1 METEILG
8 LRMSVKSLTSKSDAV
23 QLSIK
28 GEVLRVTDLVLIEN
42 QRLRDALKEIADNS
56 NWLYDTEYRTYEWQG
71 DADNPASFAQEAL
84 KETE

>member
-8 LRMSVKSLTSKSDAV
+8 LRMSVKSLPSKSDAV

-42 QRLRDALKEIADNS
+42 KRLRDALEKMLDLALSAGNMNWGERLQDIEEIS
-56 NWLYDTEYRTYEWQG
+56 KQ
-71 DADNPASFAQEAL
+71 AL
-84 KETE
+84 KESE